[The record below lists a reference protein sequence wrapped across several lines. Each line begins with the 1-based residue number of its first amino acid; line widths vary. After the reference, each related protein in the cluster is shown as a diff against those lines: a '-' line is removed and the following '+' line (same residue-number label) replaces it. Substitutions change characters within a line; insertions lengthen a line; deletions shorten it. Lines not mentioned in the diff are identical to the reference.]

1 MIESR
6 ARKSN
11 EDIGECRLQPK
22 ERSRKVSRNQWLRKV
37 EMGPEWLERGMIL
50 GLILLICGSSR
61 AVTIGLAGSSEF
73 GEAGRVTR
81 RLVAEWEN
89 KTGNQVR
96 YVSKPNSY
104 SDAFAEFLVDWSAHT
119 PDIDVYSIDTT
130 WQATAAPYAI
140 DLAKYFS
147 SEELSAHFPQVI
159 KNNIVDGK
167 LVSVPTSV
175 DVGFLYYRTDLLKKY
190 GFSHPP
196 DTWDELTEMART
208 IQSGERAAG
217 DPDFYGYLW
226 QGRDESGAVNALEWI
241 FSYVGGTII
250 EPDGRVSINNPK
262 AIEALNRARSWL
274 GTISP
279 VATTAYAEE
288 ECRNVFQDGH
298 AAFMRNWPYV
308 YALADRPECRISGK
322 LSITVLPKGGASGRH
337 AGALGGWSL
346 MVSKYSRHP
355 EVAADLIKYF
365 SSPEVEK
372 RGALELCG
380 MPSRPA
386 LYQDQDILNKF
397 PWFAKLPGIFAQ
409 AVARPS
415 NALGPN
421 YNRLAYLVAHQLDL
435 FLHHGDTAEE
445 TVRQIEDGAKK
456 LMRERATENGHE

>member
-1 MIESR
+1 VSL
-6 ARKSN
+6 AR
-11 EDIGECRLQPK
+11 
-22 ERSRKVSRNQWLRKV
+22 
-37 EMGPEWLERGMIL
+37 LERGLVL
-50 GLILLICGSSR
+50 GAVVIFCGSSR

-73 GEAGRVTR
+73 GEAGKVTR

-89 KTGNQVR
+89 KTGNKVR
-96 YVSKPNSY
+96 YLSKPNSY
-104 SDAFAEFLVDWSAHT
+104 SEAFAEFLVDWSAHT

-147 SEELSAHFPQVI
+147 PEELTGHFPQVI
-159 KNNIVDGK
+159 KNNTVDGK

-175 DVGFLYYRTDLLKKY
+175 DVGLLYYRTDLLKKY
-190 GFSHPP
+190 GFSQPP
-196 DTWDELTEMART
+196 DTWDELSEIART

-217 DPDFYGYLW
+217 DSDFYGYLW
-226 QGRDESGAVNALEWI
+226 QGKDESGAVNALEWI
-241 FSYVGGTII
+241 FSYGGGTII
-250 EPDGRVSINNPK
+250 ESDGRVSINNRQ

-308 YALADRPECRISGK
+308 YALADRLQCRISGRF
-322 LSITVLPKGGASGRH
+322 SVTVLPKGEASGKH

-346 MVSKYSRHP
+346 MVSKYSNHP
-355 EVAADLIKYF
+355 DVAADFVKYF

-372 RGALELCG
+372 AVALELCG

-386 LYQDQDILNKF
+386 LYKDQDVLNQF
-397 PWFAKLPGIFAQ
+397 PWFAKLPALFDQ

-415 NALGPN
+415 NALGSN
-421 YNRLAYLVAHQLDL
+421 YNRLAYLVAHHLDL
-435 FLHHGDTAEE
+435 FLHHEQTAEE
-445 TVRQIEDGAKK
+445 TVGQIESGAKK
-456 LMRERATENGHE
+456 LMTTANHH